1 MSNRL
6 LITGADGFVGRHLV
20 PAAVLEQWQVT
31 AVLGPDSSP
40 VAGWDY
46 GIEDQFPAD
55 LTSAADRKRIA
66 AVGADVVIH
75 LAAISSGA
83 AARRDPDMA
92 MQVNAEAA
100 GELASAIGD
109 SGETSRF
116 LFISTGEVYGSGHSG
131 PIRESAAVAP
141 VSPYAASKAAAE
153 AALLDAGLDESMAL
167 VIARAFPH
175 TGPGQTADFVLPAFA
190 SRLLRAR
197 RDGEREV
204 PVGNLDIQRDFLDVR
219 DVVRAYL
226 LLAAGADAGIY
237 NVASGTGRN
246 LADCFATLAT
256 MIGADA
262 VALPDPSL
270 IRPADIPVLIGDP
283 SRLRAATGWQPIIT
297 FEQTLQDLI
306 DAQAH

>member
-31 AVLGPDSSP
+31 AVLGPGSRP

-55 LTSAADRKRIA
+55 LTSPADRERIA
-66 AVGADVVIH
+66 DVGADVVIH
-75 LAAISSGA
+75 LAAVSSGA
-83 AARRDPDMA
+83 AARRDPEGTMRI
-92 MQVNAEAA
+92 NADAT
-100 GELASAIGD
+100 GELARAVAERGD
-109 SGETSRF
+109 TSRI
-116 LFISTGEVYGSGHSG
+116 LFISTGEVYGAGHSG
-131 PIRESAAVAP
+131 PIDESAVVAP
-141 VSPYAASKAAAE
+141 VSPYAASKVAAE
-153 AALLDAGLDESMAL
+153 SALFEAVGDESIAV

-190 SRLLRAR
+190 SRLLRAKAE
-197 RDGEREV
+197 GMREV
-204 PVGNLDIQRDFLDVR
+204 PVGNLDVLRDFLDVR

-226 LLAAGADAGIY
+226 LLASGADAGVY

-262 VALPDPSL
+262 VAVPDPAL
-270 IRPADIPVLIGDP
+270 IRPADIPALIGDP
-283 SRLRAATGWQPIIT
+283 SRLRAATGWRPMIP

>member
-31 AVLGPDSSP
+31 AVLGPGSSP
-40 VAGWDY
+40 VSGWDY

-75 LAAISSGA
+75 LAAVSSGA
-83 AARRDPDMA
+83 AARRDPETA
-92 MQVNAEAA
+92 MRVNAEATA
-100 GELASAIGD
+100 ELAGAVGD
-109 SGETSRF
+109 TGETSRF
-116 LFISTGEVYGSGHSG
+116 LFISTGEVYGSGHAG
-131 PIRESAAVAP
+131 PIDESTPCAP

-153 AALLDAGLDESMAL
+153 AALLDAALDDSMAV

-175 TGPGQTADFVLPAFA
+175 TGPGQTIDFVLPAFA
-190 SRLLRAR
+190 SRLLGAR
-197 RDGEREV
+197 RDGERQV
-204 PVGNLDIQRDFLDVR
+204 SVGNLDVQRDFLDVR

-226 LLAAGADAGIY
+226 LLASGADAGVY
-237 NVASGTGRN
+237 NVASGVGRK

-256 MIGADA
+256 MIGTDA
-262 VALPDPSL
+262 VAVPDPSL
-270 IRPADIPVLIGDP
+270 IRPADIPVLVGDP
-283 SRLRAATGWQPIIT
+283 ARLRAATGWRPIIP